1 MSWRQ
6 HINYRIGEV
15 IKTVLRPAGY
25 TLAPLK
31 RRAEYIDA
39 SETITAAAA
48 SGLSVPDYVARL
60 WNEEGVTAQVLA
72 EMEKAGALA
81 HCARVAEIGPG
92 TGRYLVGTHAR
103 VLPGQYDV
111 YELDDAW
118 AEHLTTTYPAT
129 RQPTDGETLSGT
141 PDGSCGLVTAHNVFV
156 YLKPLVAFRYFLEM
170 IRVCAPGGYIVFD
183 FFPDEAVTEEI
194 LLEWLTY
201 PERYQVLLSR
211 RRVLEFFAHRGCHPV
226 HSFDNRCFRGTAQYI
241 VFRRDSAEGAST
253 PGN

>member
-6 HINYRIGEV
+6 RVNLRIGEA
-15 IKTVLRPAGY
+15 INAVLRRAGY
-25 TLAPLK
+25 ILAPLK

-39 SETITAAAA
+39 AETITAAAA
-48 SGLSVPDYVARL
+48 AGLSVPDYVARL
-60 WNEEGVTAQVLA
+60 WKEEGVTEQVLA

-81 HCARVAEIGPG
+81 HCARTAEIGPG
-92 TGRYLVGTHAR
+92 TGRYLAGTHTR
-103 VLPGQYDV
+103 VRPDQYDV

-118 AEHLTTTYPAT
+118 AEHLAATYPTT

-141 PDGSCGLVTAHNVFV
+141 PDSSCGLVAAHNVFV

-170 IRVCAPGGYIVFD
+170 VRVCAPGGYIVFD

-194 LLEWLTY
+194 LLEWLAF

-211 RRVLEFFAHRGCHPV
+211 QRVLEFFARRGCHPV
-226 HSFDNRCFRGTAQYI
+226 HSFDNRCYRGTAHYI
-241 VFRRDSAEGAST
+241 VFRRDPVDGAST
-253 PGN
+253 TGN